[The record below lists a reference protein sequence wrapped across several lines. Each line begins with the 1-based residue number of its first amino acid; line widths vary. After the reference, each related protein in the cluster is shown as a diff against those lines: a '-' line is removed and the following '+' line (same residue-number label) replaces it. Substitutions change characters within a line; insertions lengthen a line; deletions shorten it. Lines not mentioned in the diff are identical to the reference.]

1 MPGTEN
7 RYDSRPRLTQT
18 AFTSLSDANAALTPL
33 TTDPYPLA
41 GGVHMLRA
49 RGQRCAQD
57 RRLAAGRRACRRAK
71 LDRPRHSR
79 HGRRRPAPCSRVAE
93 TMSLR
98 LNQLDTVLS
107 ANLITAGM
115 ILTASSFGVPVSTTH
130 VSVGSI
136 SGTGVC
142 AGTIEWPVLK
152 TILLS

>member
-1 MPGTEN
+1 
-7 RYDSRPRLTQT
+7 
-18 AFTSLSDANAALTPL
+18 
-33 TTDPYPLA
+33 
-41 GGVHMLRA
+41 
-49 RGQRCAQD
+49 
-57 RRLAAGRRACRRAK
+57 
-71 LDRPRHSR
+71 
-79 HGRRRPAPCSRVAE
+79 
-93 TMSLR
+93 MSLR